1 MTNVDCEA
9 VVDMVMKEK
18 ELLQSDECPPPKKLK
33 QARLPFKPLPQPPL
47 SPITSP
53 LSGGKKRKLSEN
65 EFPGAKIPKV
75 VRSGSVTQ
83 DKVSAPEGEQEVS
96 SSSEAENIA
105 AGIQKGSKSN
115 TLDRFVKRTF
125 PEEISSTNSNDCIV
139 IDVNEEENVQVP
151 EPPPNVQPV
160 NTLKLPKAV
169 IGVTLKDVTF
179 EPKKA
184 QAVIGVTL
192 KDAEFEPI
200 KAQAVIGVSP
210 KDVEFEQKK
219 AQAVIGV
226 SLKDVEFEPKK
237 TQAVEEENCSKENVS
252 ADENAIKDMN
262 SSNKAQKQV
271 DTNCIIVD
279 PSEDKENNSVSDCL
293 MIEDDESSDS
303 SFIDDPSV
311 CEAALTTPA
320 KTKLMD
326 SFVSLTPA
334 STKKSDLTF
343 PSTSVSSISSDVAS
357 TPVSLSSG
365 ASCDE
370 TSSTKKSKST
380 LQLSESKQKEKG
392 ATRQRVNEQKEKEKE
407 ERRLQKEKEREE
419 KIKEKEERKKHK
431 ELEKAEKEKQRQ
443 EEKEKKEK
451 ERLEKLQQKEEERKK
466 KQEALDAKLEEKRK
480 KEEERKQKLEEKKR
494 EEDEKARKDQQR
506 KEAFQSFFIK
516 QSTTPP
522 PKLKDAQGP
531 FMPFEVKKDMKLAPE
546 TRWSITEEM
555 KKKLDEFLAPDYVHE
570 SDDLYLQQLKNG
582 KHLPGKYGKT
592 LPKNDDIEILCH
604 DSEALMKTTY
614 RVKLLQFCDNHR
626 PPYYGTWRK
635 KSKNLTPRN
644 PFKQD
649 EVLFDYDVE
658 SDLEWEEEEQGES
671 VSSSEGE
678 DEEEVGEEED
688 DDEDPFFVPHGYL
701 SEGEGCSD
709 EEVPPEIKKIH
720 QQAVAQA
727 WENQVK
733 KPTQP
738 AIQMV
743 IGCVW
748 KDETAC
754 IAAEQLK
761 KLLQFKAVILTSCP
775 ILTSLSYKMAP
786 EVAEEKENEKGS
798 TGKGNCQKK
807 AVPEEAIPALIQLV
821 HGNFNGIQKLIKE
834 FRMYWKIK
842 TTEKVSPTGPEES
855 RTTEGKIPLESQE
868 VEMEVE
874 EDTDAAIL
882 PQEESKNPKLLE
894 IREHEFSIS
903 KRQLEMKI
911 PSVAV
916 REKRKG
922 RKICWYVHEEVL
934 KQYGLENLPV
944 ENNWEYVT
952 DVNISKNQNQSTP
965 KTEEANVIVEKRNT
979 PNIMQYAQPM
989 TLSQIQAAGVTSI
1002 AKDFPTTEATPSS
1015 TVSVIQVQ
1023 SRDDRNIKD
1032 VMQEAKPL
1040 PCDQRS
1046 IMDFIRKKSTV
1057 KKEEKGDSK
1066 SNILSES
1073 KELEATIKPAKKSKE
1088 RENDTDQ
1095 LLAGSVPK
1103 AEVPFSIDESSAE
1116 GSASGCAVSS
1126 EKDSL
1131 KPVPNEIEVI
1141 VID

>member
-9 VVDMVMKEK
+9 AVDMVMNEK
-18 ELLQSDECPPPKKLK
+18 ELLKSDECPPPKKLK

-47 SPITSP
+47 SP

-65 EFPGAKIPKV
+65 ESPGAKIPKIG
-75 VRSGSVTQ
+75 RSGSVTQ
-83 DKVSAPEGEQEVS
+83 DKLAAPEGEQQVS

-105 AGIQKGSKSN
+105 AGTQKGCKSN
-115 TLDRFVKRTF
+115 TLDRFVKRSF
-125 PEEISSTNSNDCIV
+125 PEEISSTNCNDCIV
-139 IDVNEEENVQVP
+139 IDVNEEDVQTP
-151 EPPPNVQPV
+151 EPSPIVKPV
-160 NTLKLPKAV
+160 GTIKSPQSV
-169 IGVTLKDVTF
+169 IGVTQNDLEC

-184 QAVIGVTL
+184 QT
-192 KDAEFEPI
+192 
-200 KAQAVIGVSP
+200 
-210 KDVEFEQKK
+210 
-219 AQAVIGV
+219 
-226 SLKDVEFEPKK
+226 
-237 TQAVEEENCSKENVS
+237 VEEENCSKENVS
-252 ADENAIKDMN
+252 ADETATKDIE
-262 SSNKAQKQV
+262 SSKSDKALQQV
-271 DTNCIIVD
+271 DTDCIIVD
-279 PSEDKENNSVSDCL
+279 PSEDKENDSVPDCH
-293 MIEDDESSDS
+293 MIEDDEGSVSES
-303 SFIDDPSV
+303 SFIYDHSV
-311 CEAALTTPA
+311 CEAALITPA
-320 KTKLMD
+320 KTKPMD
-326 SFVSLTPA
+326 SFVTLTPGSA
-334 STKKSDLTF
+334 KKSDLLF
-343 PSTSVSSISSDVAS
+343 PCTPVSSRLSDVAS
-357 TPVSLSSG
+357 TPVSQSSG
-365 ASCDE
+365 ASCSDE

-380 LQLSESKQKEKG
+380 SKLSESKRKEKG
-392 ATRQRVNEQKEKEKE
+392 AMRQRINEQKEKEKE

-419 KIKEKEERKKHK
+419 KMREKEEKKKHK

-451 ERLEKLQQKEEERKK
+451 ERLEKLQQKEEEKKK
-466 KQEALDAKLEEKRK
+466 KQEVLDAKIEEKRK

-522 PKLKDAQGP
+522 PKLKDTQGP

-546 TRWSITEEM
+546 CRWNITEEM
-555 KKKLDEFLAPDYVHE
+555 KKKLEEFLAPDHVHE
-570 SDDLYLQQLKNG
+570 SEELYLQQLKNG
-582 KHLPGKYGKT
+582 KYLPGKYGKT

-649 EVLFDYDVE
+649 EDLFDYDVE

-671 VSSSEGE
+671 ISSSEGE
-678 DEEEVGEEED
+678 DDEEVGEDEED
-688 DDEDPFFVPHGYL
+688 EEDPFFVPHGYL

-720 QQAVAQA
+720 QQAIAQA

-733 KPTQP
+733 KPTQL

-748 KDETAC
+748 EDETTS

-761 KLLQFKAVILTSCP
+761 KLLQFKAVRLTPGP
-775 ILTSLSYKMAP
+775 IHTSLSYKMAP
-786 EVAEEKENEKGS
+786 EVTEEKENEKSS

-807 AVPEEAIPALIQLV
+807 AVPEQAIPALIQLV

-842 TTEKVSPTGPEES
+842 TTEKGSPTAPEES
-855 RTTEGKIPLESQE
+855 RTNEGKNSLESRE

-874 EDTDAAIL
+874 EYTDAASS

-894 IREHEFSIS
+894 IPEHEFNIS
-903 KRQLEMKI
+903 KRQLERKI
-911 PSVAV
+911 PSIAV

-934 KQYGLENLPV
+934 KQYGFENLPV

-952 DVNISKNQNQSTP
+952 DVNVSKNQNQATP
-965 KTEEANVIVEKRNT
+965 KAEEANSVSEKRNT

-989 TLSQIQAAGVTSI
+989 SLSQIQAAGVTSI
-1002 AKDFPTTEATPSS
+1002 AKDFPTSEATLSS
-1015 TVSVIQVQ
+1015 TGSAIQVQ
-1023 SRDDRNIKD
+1023 SRDDRVIVKD
-1032 VMQEAKPL
+1032 VVQEAKLL

-1046 IMDFIRKKSTV
+1046 IMDFIRKKSEV

-1066 SNILSES
+1066 SNVIVIES
-1073 KELEATIKPAKKSKE
+1073 KESGANIKPADKSKE
-1088 RENDTDQ
+1088 MESDQ
-1095 LLAGSVPK
+1095 PSAGAAPK
-1103 AEVPFSIDESSAE
+1103 AEVSVNVDE
-1116 GSASGCAVSS
+1116 GSSSGCAISS
-1126 EKDSL
+1126 ENDSL
-1131 KPVPNEIEVI
+1131 EPVPMETEVI